1 MNTRRTETDE
11 ILNELTS
18 IEIDDDD
25 ALTLL
30 DDEEMAP
37 ISKGV
42 IEDEDLVSFYSDS
55 IEDLKP
61 KEKKAEVYTEKVT
74 PKTVVKKEE
83 PSKEDIKE
91 LTPELPKVSGKA
103 ERYQKTEE
111 KRASLDAYLN
121 GSLDSKKDEVKVEK
135 VTIPTPKIVEIP
147 KEDSA
152 VEPAEPPKLVPSM
165 VAPKEEQVDID
176 SLNQLFAKVSSNVKG
191 ASDMVNKNA
200 EIKKRIDEKF
210 LELKKLQEEHEQN
223 KQSDYAEI
231 NAYKED
237 VYAKLKEKKTEV
249 EEQMTLL
256 SRAKEAFEI
265 EKKAFEKEKAE
276 TLATLAKRDQ
286 ELDKSYQERVQG
298 ITQIEEGLVKR
309 KEQLDIERN
318 AIQQERIQCD
328 KEKKELADN
337 LLKFNQLVDDF
348 TRGVDRFNETN

>member
-42 IEDEDLVSFYSDS
+42 IDDEDLASFYSDS

-61 KEKKAEVYTEKVT
+61 KEKKVDLYTEKAPAKPVI
-74 PKTVVKKEE
+74 KKEE
-83 PSKEDIKE
+83 PIEEEVEEIIPE
-91 LTPELPKVSGKA
+91 TPKASTKA
-103 ERYQKTEE
+103 EKYHRTEE

-135 VTIPTPKIVEIP
+135 IVTAPSKPVETSKEPT
-147 KEDSA
+147 A
-152 VEPAEPPKLVPSM
+152 VEPASPPKLVPSM
-165 VAPKEEQVDID
+165 VSQKEEQVDID
-176 SLNQLFAKVSSNVKG
+176 SLNQLFAKVSNNVKG
-191 ASDMVNKNA
+191 ASDIVNKNA

-210 LELKKLQEEHEQN
+210 SELKKLQEEHEKN
-223 KQSDYAEI
+223 KESDYAEI
-231 NAYKED
+231 NAYKDE
-237 VYAKLKEKKTEV
+237 VYTKLKEKKAEV

-256 SRAKEAFEI
+256 ARAKEAFEI
-265 EKKAFEKEKAE
+265 EKKAFEKEKEE
-276 TLATLAKRDQ
+276 TLAALAKRDQ

-298 ITQIEEGLVKR
+298 IAQIEDGLVKR

-318 AIQQERIQCD
+318 KIQQERIQCD

>member
-1 MNTRRTETDE
+1 M
-11 ILNELTS
+11 
-18 IEIDDDD
+18 
-25 ALTLL
+25 
-30 DDEEMAP
+30 
-37 ISKGV
+37 
-42 IEDEDLVSFYSDS
+42 
-55 IEDLKP
+55 
-61 KEKKAEVYTEKVT
+61 
-74 PKTVVKKEE
+74 
-83 PSKEDIKE
+83 
-91 LTPELPKVSGKA
+91 
-103 ERYQKTEE
+103 
-111 KRASLDAYLN
+111 
-121 GSLDSKKDEVKVEK
+121 
-135 VTIPTPKIVEIP
+135 
-147 KEDSA
+147 
-152 VEPAEPPKLVPSM
+152 
-165 VAPKEEQVDID
+165 QVDID

>member
-30 DDEEMAP
+30 DDEEMTP

-42 IEDEDLVSFYSDS
+42 IEDADLASFYSDG

-61 KEKKAEVYTEKVT
+61 KEKKTDLYTEKVA
-74 PKTVVKKEE
+74 PKPVVKKEV
-83 PSKEDIKE
+83 PKEEIKE
-91 LTPELPKVSGKA
+91 LTPEPPKTSEKVEK
-103 ERYQKTEE
+103 YQKAEE

-135 VTIPTPKIVEIP
+135 VTIPTPKVVEIP
-147 KEDSA
+147 KEENT

-165 VAPKEEQVDID
+165 VTPKEEPVDID

-191 ASDMVNKNA
+191 ASDIVNKNA

-231 NAYKED
+231 NAYKEE
-237 VYAKLKEKKTEV
+237 VYNKLKEKKTEV

-256 SRAKEAFEI
+256 SRAKEAFEV
-265 EKKAFEKEKAE
+265 EKKAFEKEKEE
-276 TLATLAKRDQ
+276 TLAALAKRDQ

-298 ITQIEEGLVKR
+298 IAQIEEGLVKR

-318 AIQQERIQCD
+318 TIQQERIQCD